1 VISNENENYSKAKS
15 KIEAYCVFQDRCL
28 SDILK
33 KLEIFQLS
41 KEDEKSLLLHLQKY
55 GFWDELRFAE
65 SFVNGKFKIKS
76 WGKQKIVQ
84 ALKAKKVSSEIIQ
97 QAIALIPEEDNL
109 ETIKKLAWKKSES
122 LKKEIN
128 DWTKRQKVI
137 RFLVSKGFIHDDI
150 AKVFGHLE
158 NEDN

>member
-33 KLEIFQLS
+33 KIDVFRLS
-41 KEDEKSLLLHLQKY
+41 KEDEKRLLLHLQKY

-84 ALKAKKVSSEIIQ
+84 ALKIKKVSPEIIQ
-97 QAIALIPEEDNL
+97 QAITLIPEADNL
-109 ETIKKLAWKKSES
+109 ETIKKLAQKKSES
-122 LKKEIN
+122 LKKEVN
-128 DWTKRQKVI
+128 EWTKQQKVM
-137 RFLVSKGFIHDDI
+137 RYLLSKGFNYGDI
-150 AKVFGHLE
+150 VKVIGQLD
-158 NEDN
+158 NED

>member
-1 VISNENENYSKAKS
+1 MISNDNENYSKAKS

-33 KLEIFQLS
+33 KLEVFQLS
-41 KEDEKSLLLHLQKY
+41 KEDEKRLLLHLQKF

-84 ALKAKKVSSEIIQ
+84 ALKAKNVSPEIIQ
-97 QAIALIPEEDNL
+97 QAITLIPEADNL
-109 ETIKKLAWKKSES
+109 ETIKKLAQKKSES
-122 LKKEIN
+122 LKKEVN
-128 DWTKRQKVI
+128 EWTKQQKVM
-137 RFLVSKGFIHDDI
+137 RFLLSKGFNYSDI
-150 AKVFGHLE
+150 VKVVGQLD
-158 NEDN
+158 NED

>member
-1 VISNENENYSKAKS
+1 MISNENENYSKAKS

-33 KLEIFQLS
+33 KIDVFRLS
-41 KEDEKSLLLHLQKY
+41 KEDEKRLLLHLQKY

-84 ALKAKKVSSEIIQ
+84 ALKIKKVSPEIIQ
-97 QAIALIPEEDNL
+97 QAITLIPEADNL
-109 ETIKKLAWKKSES
+109 ETIKKLAQKKSES
-122 LKKEIN
+122 LKKEVN
-128 DWTKRQKVI
+128 EWTKQQKVM
-137 RFLVSKGFIHDDI
+137 RYLLSKGFNYGDI
-150 AKVFGHLE
+150 VKVIGQLD
-158 NEDN
+158 NED